1 MLIIHNED
9 LLDFIRT
16 RYTPSHVEALFTQ
29 LLNQKALNFPRLNN
43 GLFPAAVLDE
53 NREYTGYSNVWVRD
67 NIHVAHAHYVWGKTD
82 IAVENAQ
89 TLMEYFTK
97 HRSRFENIIQT
108 PSLAQ
113 TVMKRPHIRFQGE
126 TLSENSEYWPHAQN
140 DALGYFL
147 WFYCLLARD
156 GWLNVSE
163 SDVKT
168 LALFPLYFRAI
179 AYWQDED
186 SGHWEETR
194 KISASSIG
202 TVVAGLKALKQ
213 LNLNA
218 EFVAHCCQYDGEVI
232 TPQLLNDLIA
242 KGNTTLLQI
251 LPAEC
256 LQTDPKKKRET
267 DGALLF
273 LIYPLQVVSQTMAIK
288 VRDRALDR
296 LQGNYGISR
305 YQGDSFWFPNYK
317 QILSQEQRTA
327 EFSNAI
333 EKRDAFLKPGEEA
346 QWCIFDPIVSAIFGQ
361 QYQQTHDPYHLQ
373 QQIHYLNRSLGQITG
388 KNSEFGAYQC
398 PELYYYENGEYVPS
412 DATPLLWTQAN
423 LVLALKEMENSC
435 SPAHQLPKNQ

>member
-1 MLIIHNED
+1 MLIIHNEE
-9 LLDFIRT
+9 LLDLIHT
-16 RYTPSHVEALFTQ
+16 NYSSSHLKKLLTLLLEKEALT
-29 LLNQKALNFPRLNN
+29 FPRLSN
-43 GLFPAAVLDE
+43 GLFPAAVLDDQT
-53 NREYTGYSNVWVRD
+53 EYTGYSNVWVRD

-82 IAVENAQ
+82 IAVKTAQ
-89 TLMEYFTK
+89 TLMDYFTK
-97 HRSRFENIIQT
+97 HRSRFENIIKE

-113 TVMKRPHIRFQGE
+113 NVMNRPHIRFKGE
-126 TLSENSEYWPHAQN
+126 TLAENPEYWPHAQN

-156 GWLNVSE
+156 GLLSASE
-163 SDVKT
+163 SDVET

-218 EFVAHCCQYDGEVI
+218 EFVAHCCQYEGEVI
-232 TPQLLNDLIA
+232 TPQLLNDLIEQ
-242 KGNTTLLQI
+242 GNTALLQI

-288 VRDRALDR
+288 VRDRVLET
-296 LQGNYGISR
+296 LEGKYGISR
-305 YQGDSFWFPNYK
+305 YVGDSFWFPNYK

-327 EFSNAI
+327 EFSNDI

-346 QWCIFDPIVSAIFGQ
+346 QWCIFDPIVSAIFGK
-361 QYQQTHDPYHLQ
+361 QYQNTHSSLDLQ

-388 KNSEFGAYQC
+388 KNSEFGPYRC
-398 PELYYYENGEYVPS
+398 PELYYREQGEYVPS

-423 LVLALKEMENSC
+423 LILALKEMENS
-435 SPAHQLPKNQ
+435 LTV

>member
-1 MLIIHNED
+1 MLIIHNEELLSFIQSRYSDSDLKALLD
-9 LLDFIRT
+9 LL
-16 RYTPSHVEALFTQ
+16 VEKKTLT
-29 LLNQKALNFPRLNN
+29 FPRLEN
-43 GLFPAAVLDE
+43 GLFPAAVLDDKT
-53 NREYTGYSNVWVRD
+53 EYTGYSNVWVRD
-67 NIHVAHAHYVWGKTD
+67 NIHVAHAHYIWGKTE
-82 IAVENAQ
+82 IAVKNAQ
-89 TLMEYFTK
+89 TLMAYFTK
-97 HRSRFENIIQT
+97 HRSRFEKIIKK

-113 TVMKRPHIRFQGE
+113 DVMNRPHIRFQGE
-126 TLSENSEYWPHAQN
+126 TLEENPEYWPHAQN

-156 GWLNVSE
+156 GWLKVSE
-163 SDVKT
+163 SDVET

-202 TVVAGLKALKQ
+202 TVVAGLRGLKQ
-213 LNLNA
+213 LNLKA
-218 EFVAHCCQYDGEVI
+218 DFVAHCCQYDGEVI
-232 TPQLLNDLIA
+232 TPQLLNDLME

-256 LQTDPKKKRET
+256 LQTDPKKQRET

-288 VRDRALDR
+288 VRDRALEM
-296 LQGNYGISR
+296 LKGNYGISR
-305 YQGDSFWFPNYK
+305 YLGDSFWFPNYK

-327 EFSNAI
+327 EFSNEI

-361 QYQQTHDPYHLQ
+361 QYQQTPAPYYLQ
-373 QQIHYLNRSLGQITG
+373 QQTHYLNRALGQITG
-388 KNSEFGAYQC
+388 KNREFSAYQC
-398 PELYYYENGEYVPS
+398 PELYYRENGEYIPS

-423 LVLALKEMENSC
+423 LVLALKEMENS
-435 SPAHQLPKNQ
+435 LKN

>member
-1 MLIIHNED
+1 MLVIHNE
-9 LLDFIRT
+9 
-16 RYTPSHVEALFTQ
+16 A
-29 LLNQKALNFPRLNN
+29 LLNFLSDNYQLADVKEILAFLRKKDTLTFPRLEN
-43 GLFPAAVLDE
+43 GLFPAAVLDDQT
-53 NREYTGYSNVWVRD
+53 EYTGYSNVWVRD
-67 NIHVAHAHYVWGKTD
+67 NIHVAHAHYVWGKTE
-82 IAVENAQ
+82 IAVKTAQ
-89 TLMEYFTK
+89 TLMAYFTK
-97 HRSRFENIIQT
+97 HRSRFESIIQE
-108 PSLAQ
+108 PRLAQ
-113 TVMKRPHIRFQGE
+113 DVMNRPHIRFQGE
-126 TLSENSEYWPHAQN
+126 TLTENSEYWPHAQN

-156 GWLNVSE
+156 GWLKVSE
-163 SDVKT
+163 SDVAT

-194 KISASSIG
+194 KISASSMG

-213 LNLNA
+213 LNLKA
-218 EFVAHCCQYDGEVI
+218 EFVAHCCQYEGEVI
-232 TPQLLNDLIA
+232 TPQLLNELID

-288 VRDRALDR
+288 VRDRVLDY
-296 LQGNYGISR
+296 LKGTYGISR
-305 YQGDSFWFPNYK
+305 YLGDSFWFPNYK

-333 EKRDAFLKPGEEA
+333 EKRDAFLNPGEEA
-346 QWCIFDPIVSAIFGQ
+346 QWCIFDPIVSAIFGK
-361 QYQQTHDPYHLQ
+361 QYRQTSNPDDLK

-388 KNSEFGAYQC
+388 NYSPFQAYQC
-398 PELYYYENGEYVPS
+398 PELYYRENGEYIPS

-423 LVLALKEMENSC
+423 LVLALKEMENSLDP
-435 SPAHQLPKNQ
+435 SSSI

>member
-1 MLIIHNED
+1 MLIIHNEE
-9 LLDFIRT
+9 LLDLIQRS
-16 RYTPSHVEALFTQ
+16 YTPSHLEK
-29 LLNQKALNFPRLNN
+29 LLTLLLEKKTLTFPRLSN
-43 GLFPAAVLDE
+43 GLFPAAVLDDQT
-53 NREYTGYSNVWVRD
+53 EYTGYSNVWVRD

-82 IAVENAQ
+82 IAVKTAQ
-89 TLMEYFTK
+89 TLMEYFSK
-97 HRSRFENIIQT
+97 HRSRFESIIKE

-113 TVMKRPHIRFQGE
+113 NVMNRPHIRFKGE
-126 TLSENSEYWPHAQN
+126 TLAENLEYWPHAQN

-156 GWLNVSE
+156 GLLSVSE
-163 SDVKT
+163 SDVET

-242 KGNTTLLQI
+242 NGNTALLQI

-256 LQTDPKKKRET
+256 LQPDPKKKRET

-288 VRDRALDR
+288 VRDRVLDN
-296 LQGNYGISR
+296 LEGNYGISR
-305 YQGDSFWFPNYK
+305 YVGDSFWFPNYK

-327 EFSNAI
+327 EFSNDI

-346 QWCIFDPIVSAIFGQ
+346 QWCIFDPIVSAIFGK
-361 QYQQTHDPYHLQ
+361 QYQNTHNASDFQ
-373 QQIHYLNRSLGQITG
+373 KQIHYFNRSLGQITG
-388 KNSEFGAYQC
+388 NNSEFGPYQC
-398 PELYYYENGEYVPS
+398 PELYYREQGEYVPS

-423 LVLALKEMENSC
+423 LILALKEMENS
-435 SPAHQLPKNQ
+435 LTV

>member
-1 MLIIHNED
+1 MLIIHNEE
-9 LLDFIRT
+9 LLDLIQRS
-16 RYTPSHVEALFTQ
+16 YTPSHLEKLLTLLVEKEALT
-29 LLNQKALNFPRLNN
+29 FPRLSN
-43 GLFPAAVLDE
+43 GLFPAAVLDDQT
-53 NREYTGYSNVWVRD
+53 EYTGYSNVWVRD

-82 IAVENAQ
+82 IAVKTAQ
-89 TLMEYFTK
+89 TLMAYFTK
-97 HRSRFENIIQT
+97 HRSRFESIIKE

-113 TVMKRPHIRFQGE
+113 NVMNRPHIRFKGE
-126 TLSENSEYWPHAQN
+126 TLAENPEYWPHAQN

-156 GWLNVSE
+156 GLLRVSE
-163 SDVKT
+163 SDVET

-218 EFVAHCCQYDGEVI
+218 EFVAHCCQYEGEVI

-242 KGNTTLLQI
+242 NGNTALLQI

-273 LIYPLQVVSQTMAIK
+273 LIYPLQVVSQTTAIK
-288 VRDRALDR
+288 VRDRVLDN
-296 LQGNYGISR
+296 LEGNYGISR
-305 YQGDSFWFPNYK
+305 YVGDSFWFPNYK

-327 EFSNAI
+327 EFSNDI

-346 QWCIFDPIVSAIFGQ
+346 QWCIFDPIVSAIFGK
-361 QYQQTHDPYHLQ
+361 QYQNTHNASDFQ
-373 QQIHYLNRSLGQITG
+373 KQIHYFNRSLGQITG
-388 KNSEFGAYQC
+388 NNSEFGPYQC
-398 PELYYYENGEYVPS
+398 PELYYREQGEYVPS

-423 LVLALKEMENSC
+423 LILALKEMENS
-435 SPAHQLPKNQ
+435 LTV

>member
-1 MLIIHNED
+1 
-9 LLDFIRT
+9 
-16 RYTPSHVEALFTQ
+16 
-29 LLNQKALNFPRLNN
+29 
-43 GLFPAAVLDE
+43 
-53 NREYTGYSNVWVRD
+53 
-67 NIHVAHAHYVWGKTD
+67 
-82 IAVENAQ
+82 
-89 TLMEYFTK
+89 
-97 HRSRFENIIQT
+97 
-108 PSLAQ
+108 
-113 TVMKRPHIRFQGE
+113 
-126 TLSENSEYWPHAQN
+126 
-140 DALGYFL
+140 
-147 WFYCLLARD
+147 
-156 GWLNVSE
+156 VSK
-163 SDVKT
+163 SDVET

-179 AYWQDED
+179 TYWQDED

-232 TPQLLNDLIA
+232 TPQLLNDLIE
-242 KGNTTLLQI
+242 KGNTALLQI

-256 LQTDPKKKRET
+256 LQPDPKKKRDT

-273 LIYPLQVVSQTMAIK
+273 LIYPLQVVSQTMARK
-288 VRDRALDR
+288 VRDRVLDT
-296 LQGNYGISR
+296 LEGNYGISR
-305 YQGDSFWFPNYK
+305 YRGDSFWFPNYK

-361 QYQQTHDPYHLQ
+361 QYQQTHDPYDLQ

-388 KNSEFGAYQC
+388 QSSEFGAYQC
-398 PELYYYENGEYVPS
+398 PELYYRENGEYVQS

-423 LVLALKEMENSC
+423 LVLALKEMAKSLM
-435 SPAHQLPKNQ
+435 P